1 MQYRRLRK
9 SSLVV
14 SAQSLG
20 YMGMSDFY
28 GPRDD
33 RESTATLLRAL
44 DLGVTLLDTADIYSV
59 GTPPL
64 LVLTRTC

>member
-1 MQYRRLRK
+1 
-9 SSLVV
+9 
-14 SAQSLG
+14 
-20 YMGMSDFY
+20 MGMSGFY